1 MMQIKGMAAAALA
14 ALAALAAAPA
24 QAQLQEPDFSVAAT
38 DLGDG
43 LYLLAG
49 RGGNIGVSAGADGTF
64 LIDDQYAPATPA
76 INAALGKLGVAP
88 VRFVINTHWHGD
100 HTGGNENF
108 GKAGAVIIA
117 HDNVRGRMSVP
128 QQNRFLDG
136 ATPAA
141 AAAALPVITFG
152 DALNLHLNGQTIRA
166 LHAPRAHTDGDTVVH
181 FTSSNVLHAGDIFFN
196 GRYPFIDVDSG
207 GSIAGLLAAVDLML
221 AASDDA
227 TRIIPGHGPLADRV
241 ALQAYR
247 DMLAE
252 TSARVAKLLDEG
264 RSVEQIIAAA
274 PNADYDAT
282 WAWAFITA
290 ERYVRMLVGLA
301 QAPPGAP

>member
-1 MMQIKGMAAAALA
+1 MRIKGLAVAVLGGVVAL
-14 ALAALAAAPA
+14 PA
-24 QAQLQEPDFSVAAT
+24 TAQLQEPDFSVVAA
-38 DLGDG
+38 DLGGG
-43 LYLLAG
+43 LYLLTG
-49 RGGNIGVSAGADGTF
+49 WGGNIGVSSGADGTF

-76 INAALGKLGVAP
+76 INAALEKLKVAP

-100 HTGGNENF
+100 HTGGNENY
-108 GKAGAVIIA
+108 GKAGAVVIA

-136 ATPAA
+136 ATPASPP
-141 AAAALPVITFG
+141 AALPVITFG
-152 DALNLHLNGQTIRA
+152 ESLSLHLNGQTIRA

-207 GSIAGLLAAVDLML
+207 GSIEGLLSAVDQML
-221 AASDDA
+221 AVSDEA
-227 TRIIPGHGPLADRV
+227 TRIIPGHGPLANRA

-252 TSARVAKLLDEG
+252 TSARVRKLLDEG
-264 RSVEQIIAAA
+264 LSVEQIVAAA
-274 PNADYDAT
+274 PNADFDAT
-282 WAWAFITA
+282 WAWGFITA

-301 QAPPGAP
+301 QAPSGAP